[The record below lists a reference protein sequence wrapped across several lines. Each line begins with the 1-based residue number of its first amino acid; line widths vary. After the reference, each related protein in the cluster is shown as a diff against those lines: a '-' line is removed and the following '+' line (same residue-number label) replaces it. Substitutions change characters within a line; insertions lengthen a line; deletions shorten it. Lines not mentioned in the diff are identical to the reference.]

1 MGEVTPLDLKLMKAM
16 KWDYR
21 FIDLAR
27 HVSTWSKDPSTQCGA
42 VIVRPDKT
50 IASVGFNG
58 FPRGVNDT
66 PELLN
71 NREEKYKRV
80 VHAEVNAVLHCAER
94 PVGYTMYTWPPGVG
108 PTCERCAT
116 VVIQSGISHVVYVRD
131 ESDFAQRWAE
141 SCRVGL
147 EMYRAANVST
157 HPMRRELFNAY
168 REEQMANGN

>member
-1 MGEVTPLDLKLMKAM
+1 MAEITALDLKLIPVM
-16 KWDYR
+16 KWDFR
-21 FIDLAR
+21 FLDLAR

-58 FPRGVNDT
+58 FPRGIPDD
-66 PELLN
+66 EHLLN

-80 VHAEVNAVLHCAER
+80 IHAEVNAVLHCAER
-94 PVGYTMYTWPPGVG
+94 PVGYTLYTWPPGVG

-116 VVIQSGISHVVYVRD
+116 VVIQSGISRVIYVKD
-131 ESDFAQRWAE
+131 ESDFAHRWAE

-147 EMYRAANVST
+147 EMYRAAGVNI
-157 HPMRRELFNAY
+157 HPVRKQLFDHY
-168 REEQMANGN
+168 RQGQIANGN